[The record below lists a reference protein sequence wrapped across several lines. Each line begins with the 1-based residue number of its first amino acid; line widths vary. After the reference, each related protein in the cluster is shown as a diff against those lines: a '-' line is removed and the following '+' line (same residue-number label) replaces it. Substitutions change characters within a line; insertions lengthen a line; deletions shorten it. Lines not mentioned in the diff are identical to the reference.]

1 MEDFLN
7 IAQKTSHDGTFGISF
22 EEDALFYLPYLMSF
36 GGGILSDDLSRLI
49 IDEQASKNGI
59 QFYADL
65 RKKYHVAPLKSESAS
80 ATMAQMF
87 LQQKI
92 AMHLSGRWLVPKYR
106 EEADFDWDV
115 VPFPQGEFG
124 SIVPLD
130 ASGWAIAK
138 SSKNKIMAR
147 KLVDFLAS
155 KENSQKFTQSGLIV
169 PARKDVAESI
179 YFLDNKKPRN
189 ARTFLTIIETS
200 KPTPVSIDYKE
211 ILDNLKGKFEK
222 DFN

>member
-1 MEDFLN
+1 MLDTN
-7 IAQKTSHDGTFGISF
+7 ILRI
-22 EEDALFYLPYLMSF
+22 Y
-36 GGGILSDDLSRLI
+36 
-49 IDEQASKNGI
+49 N
-59 QFYADL
+59 L

-87 LQQKI
+87 LQQKL

-115 VPFPQGEFG
+115 VQFPKGENG

-130 ASGWAIAK
+130 ASGWAISK

-147 KLVDFLAS
+147 KLIDFLAS
-155 KENSQKFTQSGLIV
+155 KESSQKFTQSGLIV

-179 YFLDNKKPRN
+179 YFFDNKKPLN
-189 ARTFLTIIETS
+189 ARTFINAIENS
-200 KPTPVSIDYKE
+200 KTTPVSIDYKE

-222 DFN
+222 AFN